1 LTEGSKPDFMRKH
14 PGEVMGYLAYAHPF
28 LEGNGRTILS
38 VHSELARR
46 AAISIDWRSMDHR
59 AYLTALTR
67 ELQRPNHD
75 LLDAYLAPYISPNPD
90 KLIVLGHQPAF
101 LPPAPSARTSAQ
113 PPDDVV
119 RSELIAD

>member
-1 LTEGSKPDFMRKH
+1 MRRH

-28 LEGNGRTILS
+28 LEGNGRTILAI
-38 VHSELARR
+38 HSELTRR
-46 AAISIDWRSMDHR
+46 AEISIDWRGMDHR

-75 LLDAYLAPYISPNPD
+75 LLDAYLAPHIQPNPE

-101 LPPAPSARTSAQ
+101 LPPAPSARTSAH
-113 PPDDVV
+113 PPDGVV
-119 RSELIAD
+119 RSAPLAD